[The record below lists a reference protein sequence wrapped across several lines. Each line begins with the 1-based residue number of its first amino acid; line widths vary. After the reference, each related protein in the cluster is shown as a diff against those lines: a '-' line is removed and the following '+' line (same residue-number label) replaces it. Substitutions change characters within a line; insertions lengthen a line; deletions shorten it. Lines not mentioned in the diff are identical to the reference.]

1 MHAAITTGC
10 NIFNGGETYGTPEY
24 NSLTLLKAYY
34 EKYPE
39 DVGKVVVNI
48 KSGTKGTFGLDGSA
62 EYAKESV
69 DRCLKLLGDRGKID
83 IFEYA
88 RRDTS
93 VPLTVTLGALAECVE
108 EGKIGGVA
116 LSEVN
121 ANTIRE
127 AAKIT
132 KIVAVETE
140 LSIFSTGPLTNGIC
154 AACAELGIQIHAYSP
169 LGRGMLTGR
178 IKSPDDIHEGDNR
191 KMLPRFSPENFAINL
206 KLVEEVEKIAA
217 KKGCTPSHWHLA
229 GFELYQTSQGCLK
242 SSPFPELQLLN
253 V

>member
-1 MHAAITTGC
+1 LQGLSWRKIIPSEEDSIAVMHAAITAGC
-10 NIFNGGETYGTPEY
+10 NIFNGGEMYGTPEY

-140 LSIFSTGPLTNGIC
+140 LSIFSTGPLNNGIC
-154 AACAELGIQIHAYSP
+154 AACAELGIQIHA
-169 LGRGMLTGR
+169 
-178 IKSPDDIHEGDNR
+178 
-191 KMLPRFSPENFAINL
+191 
-206 KLVEEVEKIAA
+206 
-217 KKGCTPSHWHLA
+217 
-229 GFELYQTSQGCLK
+229 
-242 SSPFPELQLLN
+242 
-253 V
+253 